1 MKKLIVLFLFISATT
16 FSQEIALL
24 KYNGGGDW
32 YANPTSLP
40 NLIKFCNQ
48 TIGTKIKTKNAVVTP
63 SSPDIFSYPYVHAT
77 GHGNVVFNPS
87 EIENFIDKPLTPSE
101 WYSVTQEKIN
111 DFANATSDH
120 QWIHIDE
127 ERAKKEMPEGKTIAH
142 GYFMVSLLPK
152 LAAQNAEIKNSSRTL
167 NYGSDK
173 VRFINMVKVG
183 SQVRLNR
190 TIISCEKMKNGGF
203 RVVNKCELEIKD
215 ENKPAFIAE
224 TISLVFP

>member
-1 MKKLIVLFLFISATT
+1 MIIIKSPP
-16 FSQEIALL
+16 EI
-24 KYNGGGDW
+24 KEY
-32 YANPTSLP
+32 
-40 NLIKFCNQ
+40 
-48 TIGTKIKTKNAVVTP
+48 
-63 SSPDIFSYPYVHAT
+63 
-77 GHGNVVFNPS
+77 
-87 EIENFIDKPLTPSE
+87 IDKPLTPSN
-101 WYSVTQEKIN
+101 WYDVTQEKIN

-120 QWIHIDE
+120 QWIHIDV

-215 ENKPAFIAE
+215 EDKPAFIAE

>member
-1 MKKLIVLFLFISATT
+1 MIIIHS
-16 FSQEIALL
+16 
-24 KYNGGGDW
+24 
-32 YANPTSLP
+32 
-40 NLIKFCNQ
+40 
-48 TIGTKIKTKNAVVTP
+48 
-63 SSPDIFSYPYVHAT
+63 
-77 GHGNVVFNPS
+77 PS
-87 EIENFIDKPLTPSE
+87 EIKEYIDKPLTPSN
-101 WYSVTQEKIN
+101 WYDVTQEKIN

-120 QWIHIDE
+120 QWIHIDV

-152 LAAQNAEIKNSSRTL
+152 LAAQNAVIKNSSRTL

-215 ENKPAFIAE
+215 EDKPAFIAE

>member
-1 MKKLIVLFLFISATT
+1 MVIIES
-16 FSQEIALL
+16 
-24 KYNGGGDW
+24 
-32 YANPTSLP
+32 
-40 NLIKFCNQ
+40 
-48 TIGTKIKTKNAVVTP
+48 
-63 SSPDIFSYPYVHAT
+63 
-77 GHGNVVFNPS
+77 PS
-87 EIENFIDKPLTPSE
+87 EIKKFIDKPLTPSE
-101 WYSVTQEKIN
+101 WYDVTQDKIN
-111 DFANATSDH
+111 KFADSTSDH

-127 ERAKKEMPEGKTIAH
+127 ERAKKEMPGGKTIAH

-152 LAAQNAEIKNSSRTL
+152 LAAQNAEIKNTSRTL

-190 TIISCEKMKNGGF
+190 TIISCEKMNNGGF

-215 ENKPAFIAE
+215 EDKPAFIAE